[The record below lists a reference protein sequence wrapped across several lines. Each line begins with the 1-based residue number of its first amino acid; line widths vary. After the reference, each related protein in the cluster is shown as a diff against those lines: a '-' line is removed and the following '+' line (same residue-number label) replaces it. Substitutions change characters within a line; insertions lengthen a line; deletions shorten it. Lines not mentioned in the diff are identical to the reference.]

1 MKRRRV
7 LYTGVA
13 AGALAVGAG
22 CLGGDDDNDDDDPDE
37 NGDDGGFEALPRVE
51 DPPNATY
58 LPSHR
63 DGMIALDTVTAGDFA
78 LSPMLSI
85 PHFFW
90 TMPGPTEVD
99 PPADDAVHLMATV
112 WDPETEVVIPVAVGS
127 TIELTK
133 DGESVSERSPWTM
146 ISQGMGFHL
155 GDNVPIDGNGT
166 YTATVSLESISDVR
180 LTGELAGRFDE
191 GATATFEFEITDEA
205 RHDLVDRIE
214 FFDEDRWGDRD
225 AVPPMGHGDH
235 DDHGDH
241 NEEHGEDGHDEE
253 HEDHEDD
260 EHENGDHDDHD
271 GHADEHENGE
281 HDHGHHDHEM
291 PYSSLPLTED
301 LPGELLGEPTLD
313 DGVYATT
320 LLSPGSRFVDGD
332 ERYLA
337 VSPRTPY
344 NRCVL
349 SQQSL
354 SVGLEREGETVVD
367 EELIPTLDHE
377 LNFHYGIALED
388 VEAGD
393 ELHIVVESPPQV
405 SRHQGYETAFLST
418 GELTLEI
425 EDG

>member
-22 CLGGDDDNDDDDPDE
+22 CFGDDDGGDEGDDDEDGGDD
-37 NGDDGGFEALPRVE
+37 GFDALPRVE

-63 DGMIALDTVTAGDFA
+63 DGMIALETVTAGEFA

-112 WDPETEVVIPVAVGS
+112 WDPDTEVVIPVAVGS

-166 YTATVSLESISDVR
+166 YTATVSLESISDIR
-180 LTGELAGRFDE
+180 LTGELADRFDE
-191 GATATFEFEITDEA
+191 GVTATFEFEITDEA
-205 RHDLVDRIE
+205 RHDMVDRIE

-225 AVPPMGHGDH
+225 AVPPMGQGSDEHGDH
-235 DDHGDH
+235 DDEHGDGDRDD
-241 NEEHGEDGHDEE
+241 EHDNHGDSD
-253 HEDHEDD
+253 DHEDGD
-260 EHENGDHDDHD
+260 GDHDH
-271 GHADEHENGE
+271 G
-281 HDHGHHDHEM
+281 HGHHDHEM
-291 PYSSLPLTED
+291 PYSSLPPAED
-301 LPGELLGEPTLD
+301 LPGDLLGEPTLD

-320 LLSPGSRFVDGD
+320 VLSAGSRFVDDD

-354 SVGLEREGETVVD
+354 SIRLERDGETVAD
-367 EELIPTLDHE
+367 PELTPTLDHE
-377 LNFHYGIALED
+377 LNFHYGVALED

-425 EDG
+425 EDA